1 MVTAIDS
8 NGTKSSSQVSTQ
20 LTYDRKHLDTI
31 LSTPSSFADPD
42 YVPGRDTID
51 ALESS
56 KVLVI
61 GAGGLG
67 CELLKNLALSG
78 FKDIHVI
85 DMDTIDVSNLNR
97 QFLFRASDVGKYK
110 AEVAAAFVERRV
122 PGVKITPYNG
132 KIQDKDEDYYMQFK
146 IIICGLDSI
155 EARRWINAT
164 LVDMVDEENMESL
177 KPLIDGGTEG
187 FKGQARVIIPTMSS
201 CIECQLSM
209 HAPRAAVPLCTL
221 ATIPRQP
228 QHCIEWAHIIAWE
241 EQRKNDTLD
250 TDDPEHITWLYQKA
264 LARAKEYNIEGVTY
278 SMTQGVVKNIIPAI
292 ASTNAIIAAACTNEA
307 LKLVTSC
314 APFLENYMMYTG
326 DSENGLYTYTFA
338 AEKKEDCP
346 VCGQLAQTVQVDS
359 NMTLEEF
366 VASLAE
372 RAEAQ
377 LKKPSI
383 RSEAKTLYV
392 QSPPSLEAQTRPNLS
407 KKLKELISDG
417 EEVGVSDPAF
427 TIQFKFRL
435 VFKG

>member
-1 MVTAIDS
+1 M
-8 NGTKSSSQVSTQ
+8 
-20 LTYDRKHLDTI
+20 
-31 LSTPSSFADPD
+31 
-42 YVPGRDTID
+42 
-51 ALESS
+51 
-56 KVLVI
+56 I

-97 QFLFRASDVGKYK
+97 QFLFRASDVGKSK
-110 AEVAAAFVERRV
+110 AEVAAAFVQRRV
-122 PGVKITPYNG
+122 PGVTITPYNG

-164 LVDMVDEENMESL
+164 LVDMVDEDNMESL

-187 FKGQARVIIPTMSS
+187 FKGQARVILPTMSS

-241 EQRKNDTLD
+241 EQRKGDTLD
-250 TDDPEHITWLYQKA
+250 TDDPEHITWLFQKA
-264 LARAKEYNIEGVTY
+264 LARAREYNIEGVTY

-314 APFLENYMMYTG
+314 DPFLENYMMYTG

-346 VCGQLAQTVQVDS
+346 VCGQLAQTVSVNPD
-359 NMTLEEF
+359 MTLEDF
-366 VASLAE
+366 LASLTE

-392 QSPPSLEAQTRPNLS
+392 QSPPSLEVQTRPNLS
-407 KKLKELISDG
+407 KKLKDLISDG

-435 VFKG
+435 DFKR

>member
-1 MVTAIDS
+1 MAVETMT
-8 NGTKSSSQVSTQ
+8 NGDTG
-20 LTYDRKHLDTI
+20 RPIWKHLDHV
-31 LSTPSSFADPD
+31 LSSSSPYADED
-42 YVPGRDTID
+42 YVPGPETIST
-51 ALESS
+51 LESS

-97 QFLFRASDVGKYK
+97 QFLFRQSDVGKSK

-132 KIQDKDEDYYMQFK
+132 KIQDKDEEYYMQFK
-146 IIICGLDSI
+146 LIICGLDSI

-164 LVDMVDEENMESL
+164 LVDMVDNENMESL

-187 FKGQARVIIPTMSS
+187 FKGQARVILPTFSS

-228 QHCIEWAHIIAWE
+228 QHCIEWAHIIAWP
-241 EQRKNDTLD
+241 EQRKDDTLD
-250 TDDPEHITWLYQKA
+250 MDDPEHVTWLYQTA
-264 LARAKEYNIEGVTY
+264 LRRAQEYNISGVTY
-278 SMTQGVVKNIIPAI
+278 AMTQGVVKNIIPAI

-307 LKLVTSC
+307 LKIATSC
-314 APFLENYMMYTG
+314 APFLTNYMMYTG
-326 DSENGLYTYTFA
+326 DSESGLYTYTFE
-338 AEKKEDCP
+338 AEKKSDCP
-346 VCGQLAQTVQVDS
+346 VCGNLAQNITVDPE
-359 NMTLEEF
+359 MKLEDF
-366 VASLAE
+366 LAGLAE

-383 RSEAKTLYV
+383 RSEAKSLYM
-392 QSPPSLEAQTRPNLS
+392 QFPPGLEEQTRPNLE
-407 KKLKELISDG
+407 KKLKDLVSDG

-435 VFKG
+435 QFKK